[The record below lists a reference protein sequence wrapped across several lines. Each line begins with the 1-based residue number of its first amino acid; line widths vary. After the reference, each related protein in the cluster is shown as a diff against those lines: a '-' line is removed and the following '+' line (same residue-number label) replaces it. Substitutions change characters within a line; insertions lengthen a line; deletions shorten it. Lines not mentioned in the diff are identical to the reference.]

1 MSDRASKSIGKS
13 IGVYICTEEG
23 EVEQLIDLDELKD
36 MLLDQE
42 GVIDVFIHDSIC
54 SKEGKE
60 LALERYMET
69 RPERVLLIDSKPS
82 VGNKIRDMMVAEGLN
97 KYLFEQINLKELCL
111 SVHKERDVAI
121 RKTKSILL
129 GGIARLRSAQ
139 PLEDIK
145 MPITQEVLIIGG
157 GVAGMASAIEIADSG
172 YRVYLVEREEE
183 LGGRTY
189 RLTTTFPT
197 HECGICCMRYCKEC
211 VLTPNIP
218 EVYTHSNIE
227 VLTNSEVKEII
238 GYFGNR
244 HVVID
249 HDGEERKVDVGA
261 IVVATG
267 SKTFNPINL
276 PEYRYDEFDDVITS
290 MEFIDIME
298 RSPREG
304 FRRPSDGKVPKTV
317 NFILCAGSRDK
328 NKANHYCSI
337 VCCTYAIG
345 SAKEMKLA
353 HPDTEVYVHYIDL
366 RGPYRGF
373 ETLLDEAREAGV
385 IFVRGRLAEIV
396 GEGDQIIL
404 RTEDTDLGKIMEIES
419 NLVVLAV
426 GQEPNEG
433 SEDIMRMTRLQAD
446 VDGFMKDFN
455 PMFPE
460 EIRKGIYVAGCA
472 QGPRGIRYSIDDAKR
487 VANEVIGLLD
497 KGEISVENVVAE
509 VSEET
514 CRGCGRCMGNCPFEA
529 ITLVEKEGREVAS
542 VSENV
547 CEGCGICSVVCCNKS
562 MNMRHYSKEGI
573 SSQVRSVVKE
583 VS

>member
-1 MSDRASKSIGKS
+1 MSDGTSKS

-23 EVEQLIDLDELKD
+23 EVEKLIDLDELEE
-36 MLLDQE
+36 MLLEQE
-42 GVIDVFIHDSIC
+42 GVTDVFFHHSIC

-60 LALERYMET
+60 LVLERYKKS
-69 RPERVLLIDSKPS
+69 RPDGVLLIGSKPS
-82 VGNKIRDMMVAEGLN
+82 VGNRIRDLMVAEGLN

-111 SVHKERDVAI
+111 SIHKDREVAI
-121 RKTKSILL
+121 KKAKSLLL
-129 GGIARLRSAQ
+129 GGIARLLSAR

-145 MPITQEVLIIGG
+145 MPIKQEVLVIGG
-157 GVAGMASAIEIADSG
+157 GVAGMASAIEIADAG
-172 YRVYLVEREEE
+172 YKVYLVEREKE

-218 EVYTHSNIE
+218 EVYAHSDIE
-227 VLTNSEVKEII
+227 VFTNSEVKEIT

-249 HDGEERKVDVGA
+249 HGGEEREVDVGA
-261 IVVATG
+261 IVVTTG
-267 SKTFNPINL
+267 SKTFDPRNL

-290 MEFIDIME
+290 MEFVDIME
-298 RSPREG
+298 RSPKEG
-304 FRRPSDGKVPKTV
+304 FRRPSDGQVPKTV
-317 NFILCAGSRDK
+317 NFILCVGSRDK

-385 IFVRGRLAEIV
+385 VFVRGRLAEV
-396 GEGDQIIL
+396 TGEGDNIIL

-419 NLVVLAV
+419 DLVVLAV

-460 EIRKGIYVAGCA
+460 EIKKGIYVAGCA
-472 QGPRGIRYSIDDAKR
+472 QGPRGIRYSIDDATR
-487 VANEVIGLLD
+487 VANEVIALLD
-497 KGEISVENVVAE
+497 KKDIFVENVMAE
-509 VSEET
+509 VDEET
-514 CRGCGRCMGNCPFEA
+514 CRGCGRCVENCPFDA
-529 ITLVEKEGREVAS
+529 ITLIEKDGREVAS
-542 VSENV
+542 VAENV

-562 MNMRHYSKEGI
+562 MNMRHYSRGGI
-573 SSQVRSVVKE
+573 ISQVRSVVKE
-583 VS
+583 VG